1 VSNLTTAKGMVAA
14 IEAAIEGNPLT
25 LVVRMPDGTSV
36 TYASLED
43 RRRWYHYWTRRLAQL
58 RGTRPPLLS
67 IDLSATV

>member
-1 VSNLTTAKGMVAA
+1 MSNLTTAKGMVAA